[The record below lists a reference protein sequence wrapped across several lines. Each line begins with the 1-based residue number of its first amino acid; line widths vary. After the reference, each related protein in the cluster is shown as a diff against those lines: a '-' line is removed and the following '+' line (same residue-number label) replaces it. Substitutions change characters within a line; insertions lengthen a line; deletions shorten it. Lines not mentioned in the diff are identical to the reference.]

1 MKSVWSLRR
10 RWYSSAMG
18 SLTFSS
24 RSAVAQTSSAVG
36 RISRAGGDVLVVRD
50 RGADTGVL
58 LDDDLVAV
66 AHQLVHA
73 GGGDGHPELV
83 VLDLAGDA
91 DLHVDHG
98 PWLRG
103 YYGAYAIH
111 TRYARR
117 TGRHHGERAAEPV

>member
-1 MKSVWSLRR
+1 VVLLGDGLLDLQQQVGGGPHLVGGVQDL
-10 RWYSSAMG
+10 SARG
-18 SLTFSS
+18 H
-24 RSAVAQTSSAVG
+24 
-36 RISRAGGDVLVVRD
+36 VLGVRD
-50 RGADTGVL
+50 RGADTGVV

-103 YYGAYAIH
+103 CI
-111 TRYARR
+111 TRLTR
-117 TGRHHGERAAEPV
+117 TCVGTPGDTAGEGAAEPV

>member
-10 RWYSSAMG
+10 RWYSSATG
-18 SLTFSS
+18 LLDLE
-24 RSAVAQTSSAVG
+24 QQVG
-36 RISRAGGDVLVVRD
+36 GGPDLVGGVQDLAARGDVLAVRD
-50 RGADTGVL
+50 RGADAGAA

-66 AHQLVHA
+66 AHELVHA

-103 YYGAYAIH
+103 YGDITTH
-111 TRYARR
+111 TRAR
-117 TGRHHGERAAEPV
+117 TGTPGETAGDGAAEPV

>member
-1 MKSVWSLRR
+1 MIDVKVGIPREVKNNEFR
-10 RWYSSAMG
+10 
-18 SLTFSS
+18 
-24 RSAVAQTSSAVG
+24 VAITP
-36 RISRAGGDVLVVRD
+36 AGVH
-50 RGADTGVL
+50 
-58 LDDDLVAV
+58 DLVAM

-103 YYGAYAIH
+103 YGGSY
-111 TRYARR
+111 
-117 TGRHHGERAAEPV
+117 

>member
-10 RWYSSAMG
+10 RWYSSAIG

-24 RSAVAQTSSAVG
+24 RSAAAQTSSAVG
-36 RISRAGGDVLVVRD
+36 RICAPAATYSPSVIEEPTPASS
-50 RGADTGVL
+50 

-98 PWLRG
+98 P
-103 YYGAYAIH
+103 
-111 TRYARR
+111 
-117 TGRHHGERAAEPV
+117 